1 MNKQSFSTNNV
12 VSATELKNKA
22 SEILNKVIFA
32 NVEMIIERHG
42 KPVAKI
48 TPIKGASERH
58 RADIKRVLDETF
70 GSDPD
75 FPEVTKFRT
84 FGRKVPK
91 L

>member
-1 MNKQSFSTNNV
+1 MMKVT
-12 VSATELKNKA
+12 ATELKNNVA
-22 SEILNKVIFA
+22 DILNRVIFTG
-32 NVEMIIERHG
+32 VETVILRHG

-48 TPIKGASERH
+48 TPIERISER
-58 RADIKRVLDETF
+58 RTADIKKVLDETF

>member
-1 MNKQSFSTNNV
+1 MNR
-12 VSATELKNKA
+12 VSATDLKNKA
-22 SEILNKVIFA
+22 ADILNEVMFTGS
-32 NVEMIIERHG
+32 EMIVERYG
-42 KPVAKI
+42 KPVARI
-48 TPIKGASERH
+48 TPISRSNRLGKV
-58 RADIKRVLDETF
+58 DIKKVLDRTF

>member
-1 MNKQSFSTNNV
+1 MNR
-12 VSATELKNKA
+12 VSATELKNKVA
-22 SEILNKVIFA
+22 DVLNEVIFTGSET
-32 NVEMIIERHG
+32 VIERYG

-48 TPIKGASERH
+48 TPIRRTFGSR
-58 RADIKRVLDETF
+58 RLDIKRVLDMTF

-84 FGRKVPK
+84 FGRKAPK